1 MTRRR
6 RKAEA
11 VRLDPSEREPF
22 SSQWHHRIKRAVDRL
37 KSDEGYSSRARVIE
51 LALTH
56 YLQHLGREI

>member
-1 MTRRR
+1 
-6 RKAEA
+6 

-22 SSQWHHRIKRAVDRL
+22 SSQWHHRLKRAVDQL

-56 YLQHLGREI
+56 YLQHLGRDI